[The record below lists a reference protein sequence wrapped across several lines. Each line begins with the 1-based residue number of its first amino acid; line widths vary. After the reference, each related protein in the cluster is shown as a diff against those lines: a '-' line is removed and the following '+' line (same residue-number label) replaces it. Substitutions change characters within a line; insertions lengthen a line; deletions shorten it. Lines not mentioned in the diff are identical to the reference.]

1 MLCIKSILSRFFGI
15 WFCID
20 KILYSI
26 LFFISR
32 NNYSLVVNYCDLF
45 IIYINVI

>member
-1 MLCIKSILSRFFGI
+1 MLRTKSILSSFFGI

-20 KILYSI
+20 KILHSI
-26 LFFISR
+26 LSTISR
-32 NNYSLVVNYCDLF
+32 NNYSLAVNYRDLF